1 MGRCLRIAMVNSF
14 FPPWRGGAETYV
26 FNLSKHL
33 QRRGHEVTVICSN
46 PPLNPS
52 VHRVDGVT
60 VKRLRLLTRIYG
72 TPVTPGLPWTLAR
85 EKADIIHANF
95 PSPYIASLSSAMSRS
110 RKIPAVL
117 TWHNDLPPVTTAA
130 RILVLTHDR
139 LVLPSYLPQF
149 SFIIATSETYAESS
163 AILSRAKARV
173 VVVRNG
179 VDTVRFNPKVRPNE
193 IRSRLNLDESKVVL
207 FVGALTRWHRYKG
220 LDVLIK
226 SIALLKNAPSA
237 PRLLVV
243 GGGELLAEYVQ
254 LANELG
260 IRDRV
265 IFADNVPDHDLPKYY
280 ACSDLLA
287 QPSKDRSEGFGL
299 TILEAN
305 ATGKPAIGTTVGGIP
320 SVIRDGYNGLLV
332 SPNDPKA
339 LADTIR
345 KALADDG
352 LLKQMGRNGR
362 VFAEQHDWSIV
373 AQQTEN
379 VYKRALAAH

>member
-1 MGRCLRIAMVNSF
+1 MRITIVNSF

-26 FNLSKHL
+26 YNLSKHL
-33 QRRGHEVTVICSN
+33 QKRGHQVTVICSS
-46 PPLNPS
+46 PPLNPG
-52 VHRVDGVT
+52 VHRVNGVT
-60 VKRLRLLTRIYG
+60 VKRLTMLARIYG
-72 TPVTPGLPWTLAR
+72 TPVMPELAWTLAR

-95 PSPYIASLSSAMSRS
+95 PSPYIAFLSSAMSRF

-130 RILVLTHDR
+130 RILVLSHDR
-139 LVLPSYLPQF
+139 LVLPFYLPQF
-149 SFIIATSETYAESS
+149 SFIIATSETYATSS
-163 AILSRAKARV
+163 PILSLAKNRV

-179 VDTVRFNPKVRPNE
+179 VDTVRFNPKVHPDE
-193 IRSRLNLDESKVVL
+193 IRSRLNLGESKVVL

-226 SIALLKNAPSA
+226 SIALLKNAPST

-243 GGGELLAEYVQ
+243 GGGELLAEYVR
-254 LANELG
+254 LTSELG

-265 IFADNVPDHDLPKYY
+265 IFAENVPDDDLPKYY

-305 ATGKPAIGTTVGGIP
+305 ATGKPAVGTTVGGIP

-332 SPNDPKA
+332 PPNNPKA

-345 KALADDG
+345 KAMADDG
-352 LLKQMGRNGR
+352 LLKQMGKNGR

-373 AQQTEN
+373 AEQTEN

>member
-1 MGRCLRIAMVNSF
+1 MRIIIVNSF

-26 FNLSKHL
+26 YNLSKHL
-33 QRRGHEVTVICSN
+33 QKRGHQATVICSS
-46 PPLNPS
+46 PPLNPG
-52 VHRVDGVT
+52 VHRVNRVT
-60 VKRLRLLTRIYG
+60 VKRLTMLARIYG
-72 TPVTPGLPWTLAR
+72 TPVMPELAWTLAR
-85 EKADIIHANF
+85 ERADIIHANF
-95 PSPYIASLSSAMSRS
+95 PSPYIAFLSSAMSRF
-110 RKIPAVL
+110 RKMPAVL

-130 RILVLTHDR
+130 RILVLSHDR
-139 LVLPSYLPQF
+139 LVLPFYLPQF
-149 SFIIATSETYAESS
+149 SFIIATSETYAASS
-163 AILSRAKARV
+163 PILSLAKNRV

-179 VDTVRFNPKVRPNE
+179 VDTVRFNPKVRPDE
-193 IRSRLNLDESKVVL
+193 MRSRLNLGGSKVVL

-226 SIALLKNAPSA
+226 SIALLKNAPST

-243 GGGELLAEYVQ
+243 GGGELLAEYVR
-254 LANELG
+254 LTSELG

-265 IFADNVPDHDLPKYY
+265 IFAENVPDDDLPKYY

-305 ATGKPAIGTTVGGIP
+305 ATGKPAVGTTVGGIP

-332 SPNDPKA
+332 PPNNPKA

-345 KALADDG
+345 KAMADDG
-352 LLKQMGRNGR
+352 LLKQMGKNGR

-373 AQQTEN
+373 AEQTEN

>member
-1 MGRCLRIAMVNSF
+1 MRIIIVNSF

-26 FNLSKHL
+26 YNLSKHL
-33 QRRGHEVTVICSN
+33 QKRGHQATVICSS
-46 PPLNPS
+46 PPLNPG
-52 VHRVDGVT
+52 VHRVNRVT
-60 VKRLRLLTRIYG
+60 VKRLTMLARIYG
-72 TPVTPGLPWTLAR
+72 TPVMPELAWTLAR
-85 EKADIIHANF
+85 ERADIIHANF
-95 PSPYIASLSSAMSRS
+95 PSPYIAFLSSAMSRF
-110 RKIPAVL
+110 RKMPAVL

-130 RILVLTHDR
+130 RILVLSHDR
-139 LVLPSYLPQF
+139 LVLPFYLPQF
-149 SFIIATSETYAESS
+149 SFIIATSETYAASS
-163 AILSRAKARV
+163 PILSLAKNRV

-179 VDTVRFNPKVRPNE
+179 VDTVRFNPKVRPDE
-193 IRSRLNLDESKVVL
+193 MRSRLNLGGSKVVL

-226 SIALLKNAPSA
+226 SIALLKNAPST

-243 GGGELLAEYVQ
+243 GGGELLAEYVR
-254 LANELG
+254 LTSELG

-265 IFADNVPDHDLPKYY
+265 IFAENVPDDDLPKYY

-305 ATGKPAIGTTVGGIP
+305 ATGKPAVGTRVGGIP

-332 SPNDPKA
+332 PPNNPKA

-345 KALADDG
+345 KAMADDG
-352 LLKQMGRNGR
+352 LLKQMGKNGR

-373 AQQTEN
+373 AEQTEN
-379 VYKRALAAH
+379 VYKRALTAH